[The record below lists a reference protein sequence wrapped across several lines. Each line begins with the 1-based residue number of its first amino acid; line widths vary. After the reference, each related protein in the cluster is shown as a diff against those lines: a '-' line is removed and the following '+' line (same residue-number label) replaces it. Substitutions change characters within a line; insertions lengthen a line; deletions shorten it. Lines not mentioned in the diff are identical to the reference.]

1 MSEEHGLMTSEEA
14 MTESWSTRWY
24 TPLVVLGV
32 AALVLMVL
40 ALAIVEVLVAEAP
53 SVVGPESWTT
63 PLERADEAL
72 RDGDVRQAL
81 AWWRE
86 ARSVALRSQ
95 QWEGLVEVGDASRRL
110 GARAGFRRDGDAQAR
125 DAYMT
130 ALERARR
137 QHSLDGVLRVAAA
150 FGELGEREVVVH
162 AVRIAEHQAADD
174 PRARERVRAV
184 ADRLM
189 THPLE
194 VGTPATI
201 PGGVEP

>member
-1 MSEEHGLMTSEEA
+1 MA
-14 MTESWSTRWY
+14 WSLAPGGTGYQRTA
-24 TPLVVLGV
+24 TP
-32 AALVLMVL
+32 
-40 ALAIVEVLVAEAP
+40 EVL
-53 SVVGPESWTT
+53 SVQSDQTVS
-63 PLERADEAL
+63 AL
-72 RDGDVRQAL
+72 SAGENDP
-81 AWWRE
+81 
-86 ARSVALRSQ
+86 LRSQ

-130 ALERARR
+130 ALARARR

>member
-1 MSEEHGLMTSEEA
+1 MTSEDA

-40 ALAIVEVLVAEAP
+40 ALAIVEVLVAAAP
-53 SVVGPESWTT
+53 PVVGPASWTT

-110 GARAGFRRDGDAQAR
+110 GARAGFRRDGEAQAR
-125 DAYMT
+125 EVYMT
-130 ALERARR
+130 ALTRARR
-137 QHSLDGVLRVAAA
+137 QHSLDGMLRVAVA
-150 FGELGEREVVVH
+150 FGELGDHEVFVH

-184 ADRLM
+184 ADRWM
-189 THPLE
+189 TRPLE
-194 VGTPATI
+194 AGTPATI
-201 PGGVEP
+201 RGGLEP